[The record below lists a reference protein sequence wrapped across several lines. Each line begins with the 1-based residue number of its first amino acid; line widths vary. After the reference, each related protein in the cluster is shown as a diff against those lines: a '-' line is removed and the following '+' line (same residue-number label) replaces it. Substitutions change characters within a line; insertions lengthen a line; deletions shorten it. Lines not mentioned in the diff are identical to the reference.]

1 MKFPKESAK
10 TLKTYSNKANKMKQY
25 SLLFLLFIFPTILL
39 GDEIK
44 PKTLIDYEPILRNAI
59 TQFET
64 VFKSSPK
71 KHDLVEQKVN
81 FMISQAMKG
90 EITFLIDV
98 NGNQDLSAMG
108 FVDFYNENKKP
119 AIVIGTYFL
128 DQFDKNPSIFYS
140 ALVHEFTHAYDF
152 FNSQRYFLFYKNNRI
167 VKALFEADAYA
178 IESLFIQ
185 NYLVTQKIK
194 LTKFEQFLIDD
205 FEKTQLSKIILINQ
219 IASLPLL
226 HAFLEIRDSKDSIE
240 KKVTSLNDIGKNLIE
255 KFDSIKGLK
264 DYDNKMEIIAFYFT
278 YHLLLDQLVYDIEQK
293 ESEVMIEP
301 ETFSLQ
307 KYPALFQ
314 TKKQITEKVKSYE
327 NEFEDYILKEN
338 QRIRTEI

>member
-1 MKFPKESAK
+1 MKHLFTLLFVIFLPQVLFSEPTKTK
-10 TLKTYSNKANKMKQY
+10 TLN
-25 SLLFLLFIFPTILL
+25 
-39 GDEIK
+39 E
-44 PKTLIDYEPILRNAI
+44 YEPILRNAI

-71 KHDLVEQKVN
+71 KHDMVEQKVN
-81 FMISQAMKG
+81 FMMNQAIKG
-90 EITFLIDV
+90 EVTFLIDV
-98 NGNQDLSAMG
+98 NGSQDLSAMG

-128 DQFDKNPSIFYS
+128 DQFEKNPSIFFS

-194 LTKFEQFLIDD
+194 LTKFETFLMDD
-205 FEKTQLSKIILINQ
+205 FENSGLTKIILINQ
-219 IASLPLL
+219 IASLPML
-226 HAFLEIRDSKDSIE
+226 HTFLEIRDSKDSIDS
-240 KKVTSLNDIGKNLIE
+240 KITSINEMGQNLLN
-255 KFDSIKGLK
+255 KFDSIPTLK
-264 DYDNKMEIIAFYFT
+264 EKENKMEVLALYFT

-293 ESEVMIEP
+293 ETDEIIPVES
-301 ETFSLQ
+301 FSLQ
-307 KYPALFQ
+307 KYPNLFE
-314 TKKQITEKVKSYE
+314 TKKQISEKIKMYE
-327 NEFEDYILKEN
+327 SEFEDYIVKEN
-338 QRIRTEI
+338 QKIRTEI